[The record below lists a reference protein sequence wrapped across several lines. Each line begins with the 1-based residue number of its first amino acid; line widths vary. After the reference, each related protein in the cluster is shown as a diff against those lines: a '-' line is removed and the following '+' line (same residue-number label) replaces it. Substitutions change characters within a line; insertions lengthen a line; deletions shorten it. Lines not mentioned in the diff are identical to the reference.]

1 MTMFMNKF
9 EENVKSIIFDSS
21 CNKELIRCYHPVLA
35 RVLIAVIKHHD
46 QKQPGEDRVHFW

>member
-1 MTMFMNKF
+1 MFMNKF

-46 QKQPGEDRVHFW
+46 QKQPGEERVHFW